1 MPTDS
6 RHIKHLE
13 GISEFYTVEQ
23 AARLIHVS
31 LPRVYELAKRDDDP
45 FPARRFPWKK
55 KGSLVIR
62 DELVD
67 WVRRNARLIGE

>member
-6 RHIKHLE
+6 RHIKHFE

-45 FPARRFPWKK
+45 FPARRFPW
-55 KGSLVIR
+55 
-62 DELVD
+62 
-67 WVRRNARLIGE
+67 